1 MGISDW
7 SSDVCS
13 SDRWKPTTRPIWPSS
28 SWNRPITTNA
38 WRASEVGQLVPSC
51 SSPLVGEEGARA
63 AQPRGKVRGNADGL
77 TQRQIT
83 PALPPFRGREMRR
96 PAAEEEQLLWQ
107 TGSANDRPPGPN

>member
-1 MGISDW
+1 MRISDG

-13 SDRWKPTTRPIWPSS
+13 SDLPSS

-77 TQRQIT
+77 TKRQLL
-83 PALPPFRGREMRR
+83 PALTPFRARELPRHAPEAEKLLWRALREAFPTAKFRR
-96 PAAEEEQLLWQ
+96 PVPL
-107 TGSANDRPPGPN
+107 GPSL